1 LGIVNLPPARFQACS
16 RANRKVF
23 KNEHAGKAEM
33 GSEMPTEVNSLCPN
47 PPLLIALHSPHV
59 FLETGLRL
67 SHPEKSRDTN
77 TDLS

>member
-1 LGIVNLPPARFQACS
+1 
-16 RANRKVF
+16 
-23 KNEHAGKAEM
+23 M